1 MSKRP
6 RWHKI
11 FLVRWTTAASSVF
24 CFCGIL
30 QEKYRT
36 MPKYLFTAKN
46 LKTGESKG
54 GEVTAKDEKGVA
66 AALAAEGYV
75 PTSIKAIEEER
86 QGVHVNFLDRFTTI
100 PLKEKMVFTRN
111 LAVMVSSGLTMSRS
125 LQNLA
130 SQTKNKKFKTIL
142 ESIQGDL
149 QAGKTLSEGMG
160 RFPTVF
166 NELFVN
172 MVYVGEVSG
181 NLEMVLDILATQL
194 EKEHDITSKVK
205 GALIYP
211 AVILVAMVGI
221 AVLML
226 TYILP
231 SITGVFKDMNVQ
243 LPAMT
248 LFIMGISDFLRNH
261 YIASLALVIG
271 GIVGIKL
278 FLGTATGKRIFSLFL
293 LYVPVVGNIV
303 IKVNCA
309 RFSRIYSS
317 LLRSGV
323 SVVDG
328 LGIVSRVLSNDAYKK
343 AITEAI
349 GEIQRGTELSVVIL
363 RYPRIFPLLVPQMI
377 AVGEETGKTET
388 VLEKL
393 ATFYEDEV
401 TQITKNMSSIIEPI
415 LMLIIGGGVGF
426 FAVAMLQPMYSV
438 LENIK

>member
-1 MSKRP
+1 
-6 RWHKI
+6 
-11 FLVRWTTAASSVF
+11 
-24 CFCGIL
+24 
-30 QEKYRT
+30 
-36 MPKYLFTAKN
+36 MPKYLYTAKN

-54 GEVTAKDEKGVA
+54 GEMSAKDEKGVA
-66 AALAAEGYV
+66 TALAAEDFV
-75 PTSIKAIEEER
+75 PTSIKVIEEESSS
-86 QGVHVNFLDRFTTI
+86 VHVKFFDRFASVS
-100 PLKEKMVFTRN
+100 LKEKMVFTRN
-111 LAVMVSSGLTMSRS
+111 LAVMVSSGLTMSRA
-125 LQNLA
+125 LQNL
-130 SQTKNKKFKTIL
+130 STQTKNKKFQSIL
-142 ESIQGDL
+142 ESIHADIQT
-149 QAGKTLSEGMG
+149 GKTLSEGMG
-160 RFPTVF
+160 RFPAVF

-181 NLEMVLDILATQL
+181 NLEMVLEILATQL

-231 SITGVFKDMNVQ
+231 SIVGTFKDMDVE
-243 LPAMT
+243 LPAIT
-248 LFIMGISDFLRNH
+248 VFIIGISDFLRGH
-261 YIASLALVIG
+261 YIASIALV
-271 GIVGIKL
+271 VGALVVGKI
-278 FLGTATGKRIFSLFL
+278 FLGTAIGKRAFSISL
-293 LYVPVVGNIV
+293 LYMPIVGNIV
-303 IKVNCA
+303 VKVNCA
-309 RFSRIYSS
+309 RFARIYSS

-343 AITEAI
+343 SILEAI

-363 RYPRIFPLLVPQMI
+363 RYPRIFPILVPQMI
-377 AVGEETGKTET
+377 AVGEETGKTEM

-415 LMLIIGGGVGF
+415 LMLLIGGGVGF

>member
-1 MSKRP
+1 
-6 RWHKI
+6 
-11 FLVRWTTAASSVF
+11 
-24 CFCGIL
+24 
-30 QEKYRT
+30 

-54 GEVTAKDEKGVA
+54 GEMTVKDEKSVA
-66 AALAAEGYV
+66 AALAAEGFV
-75 PTSIKAIEEER
+75 PTSIKAFEETST
-86 QGVHVNFLDRFTTI
+86 GVPVKFFDRFTTVS
-100 PLKEKMVFTRN
+100 LKEKMVFTRN
-111 LAVMVSSGLTMSRS
+111 LAVMVSSGLAMSRA

-130 SQTKNKKFKTIL
+130 SQTKNKKFKNIL
-142 ESIQGDL
+142 ESIHADIQT
-149 QAGKTLSEGMG
+149 GKTLSGGMA
-160 RFPTVF
+160 RFPAVF

-181 NLEMVLDILATQL
+181 NLEMVLEILATQL

-211 AVILVAMVGI
+211 AVILVAMIGI
-221 AVLML
+221 AILML

-231 SITGVFKDMNVQ
+231 SIVGTFKDMDVQ

-248 LFIMGISDFLRNH
+248 LFVIGISDFLRAH
-261 YIASLALVIG
+261 AIASVALVIG
-271 GIVGIKL
+271 GILTGKV
-278 FLGTATGKRIFSLFL
+278 FLGTATGKRVFGTML
-293 LYVPVVGNIV
+293 LYLPIVGTIVV
-303 IKVNCA
+303 KVNCA

-328 LGIVSRVLSNDAYKK
+328 LGIVSRVLSNDVYRKSIA
-343 AITEAI
+343 EAI
-349 GEIQRGTELSVVIL
+349 GEVQRGTELSAVIL

-415 LMLIIGGGVGF
+415 LMLVIGGGVGF

>member
-1 MSKRP
+1 
-6 RWHKI
+6 
-11 FLVRWTTAASSVF
+11 
-24 CFCGIL
+24 
-30 QEKYRT
+30 

-46 LKTGESKG
+46 LKTGEAKG
-54 GEVTAKDEKGVA
+54 GEVNAKDEKGVA
-66 AALAAEGYV
+66 DALAAEGFV
-75 PTSIKAIEEER
+75 PTSIKLLEEEAR
-86 QGVHVNFLDRFTTI
+86 GVRVNFLDRFATI

-125 LQNLA
+125 LTNLA
-130 SQTKNKKFKTIL
+130 SQTKNRKFKTIL
-142 ESIQGDL
+142 ESIQTDL
-149 QAGKTLSEGMG
+149 QGGKTLSEGMA
-160 RFPTVF
+160 RYPTVF

-172 MVYVGEVSG
+172 MIYVGEVSG

-221 AVLML
+221 AILML

-231 SITGVFKDMNVQ
+231 SIVGVFKDMDVE

-248 LFIMGISDFLRNH
+248 LFIMGISDFLIGH
-261 YIASLALVIG
+261 SIASIVIVLSV
-271 GIVGIKL
+271 IVTLKV
-278 FLGTATGKRIFSLFL
+278 FLGTATGKRLFSLML
-293 LYVPVVGNIV
+293 LYLPVVGNIV

-309 RFSRIYSS
+309 RFARIYSS

-343 AITEAI
+343 AITEGI
-349 GEIQRGTELSVVIL
+349 SEIQRGTELSVVIL

-415 LMLIIGGGVGF
+415 LMLVIGGGVGF